1 MIERKRVF
9 ITVKTY
15 PTLSGKYDE
24 LVCTAG
30 ICEDG
35 TWIRLYPLPFRKLEN
50 DRKYR
55 KWQWIEVDVERN
67 VSDFRPESYKVLNV
81 DNLKVVSS
89 KNDKVNWDERKRIIF
104 KAENAFTN
112 KTAIISLAKS
122 KPPKRTLVTF
132 KPAKITRFYTKPTK
146 REWPK
151 GKLELIKEKAQQMT
165 LFQTQEELLEEFKAV
180 DKLPYEFRYVF
191 TDDEDIGSD
200 LMIED
205 WEIGALY
212 LNCLRNANGDEGK
225 ALEKVRKKYWD
236 DFTKKDIYFFLGTRL
251 RDQIRSPNPFSIV
264 GVFYPPV
271 DRQRMLF

>member
-1 MIERKRVF
+1 MERKRVY

-15 PTLSGKYDE
+15 PTLSEKYDE

-35 TWIRLYPLPFRKLEN
+35 SWIRLYPLPFRKLED
-50 DRKYR
+50 DRKFK

-67 VSDFRPESYKVLNV
+67 TSDFRPESYKVLNI
-81 DNLKVVSS
+81 DNLAVIPS
-89 KNDKVNWDERKRIIF
+89 KSAKVNWDERKRIIF
-104 KAENAFTN
+104 KTEEAFTN
-112 KTAIISLAKS
+112 KAEIIKLTKTN
-122 KPPKRTLVTF
+122 PPGRTLLTF
-132 KPAKITRFYTKPTK
+132 KPANIIKFYTMPTE

-151 GKLELIKEKAQQMT
+151 DKLELIKEKAKQLS
-165 LFQTQEELLEEFKAV
+165 LFQTQEELIEEFKVV

-191 TDDEDIGSD
+191 TDNEGVESD

-212 LNCLRNANGDEGK
+212 LNCLKNANGDEGLAIDKVK
-225 ALEKVRKKYWD
+225 ARYWD
-236 DFTKKDIYFFLGTRL
+236 DFSKKDIFLFLGTRL

-271 DRQRMLF
+271 DSQGQLF